1 MQQKIERKLTYADAR
16 RRDYLESLNSKRTES
31 KQQKIQR
38 RIMSLKN
45 LQKYLDELESD
56 NQNKLKDT
64 SPRASPLSKTHAKS

>member
-1 MQQKIERKLTYADAR
+1 MQQKIERKLTSADAR

-45 LQKYLDELESD
+45 LQKYLDELEPD

>member
-1 MQQKIERKLTYADAR
+1 MQQKIERKLTSADAR

-45 LQKYLDELESD
+45 LQRYLDELEPD
-56 NQNKLKDT
+56 NQNKLTDT